1 MGVHDLVIIGAGPAG
16 FSAGIYAAR
25 YKLDVLLVGR
35 EPGGQVNEAY
45 EIDNYPGMM
54 NIKGIDLSEKFK
66 QHAER
71 VGVKMELFSEVAE
84 IKKKGPAFILKTDS
98 GKELSARAVI
108 LAAGSRKRKLGLP
121 GEDRLAGRGVSYC
134 ATCDAPFYK
143 GKTVAVVGGGDTA
156 VISAVM
162 LAEHAK
168 KVYLVYRKSFE
179 QMRAVPYWKDAAK
192 KNSRIKL
199 VLDSVPLEFVG
210 KGKLEAVKIKRGNK
224 TESITVDGVFVEI
237 GGEPAS
243 GLAKQ
248 LGAKLDADGFVV
260 VGRDMSTNVPG
271 FFAAGDVTNGSDHM
285 EQIVTAAAEGAIAAK
300 AAYNY
305 LKKSG

>member
-1 MGVHDLVIIGAGPAG
+1 MAVHDLVIIGTGPAG

-35 EPGGQVNEAY
+35 EPGGQINEAY

-66 QHAER
+66 RHAER
-71 VGVKMELFSEVAE
+71 VGAKMELFSEVSE
-84 IKKKGPAFILKTDS
+84 IKKKGSTFLLKTDG

-121 GEDRLAGRGVSYC
+121 GENRLAGRGVSYC

-143 GKTVAVVGGGDTA
+143 GKVVAVVGGGDTA

-192 KNSRIKL
+192 KNSKIAM
-199 VLDSVPLEFVG
+199 VLDSVPVEFVG
-210 KGKLEAVKIKRGNK
+210 KEKLEALKIKRGNK
-224 TESITVDGVFVEI
+224 TESISVDGVFVEI
-237 GGEPAS
+237 GGEPAN
-243 GLAKQ
+243 
-248 LGAKLDADGFVV
+248 GFVV
-260 VGRDMSTNVPG
+260 VGRDMSTNVSG

-300 AAYNY
+300 AVYNY
-305 LKKSG
+305 LKKY